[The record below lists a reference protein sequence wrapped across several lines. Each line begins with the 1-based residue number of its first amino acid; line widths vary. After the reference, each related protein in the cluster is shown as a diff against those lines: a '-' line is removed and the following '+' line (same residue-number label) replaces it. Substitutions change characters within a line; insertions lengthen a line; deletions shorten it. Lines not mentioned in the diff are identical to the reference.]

1 MDPNYSLPVLLVKIA
16 GEAGAGGESGN
27 GDLNPL
33 LYPGRGGLT
42 LSPRASL
49 PYTGSHMVW

>member
-16 GEAGAGGESGN
+16 GEAGAGRESDN

-49 PYTGSHMVW
+49 HYTGSHMVW